1 MQSAA
6 AVPWSSHM
14 VYVEITE
21 VSSQGIFTSEKG
33 GGGGGYQLI
42 EFPVSE
48 QIRIVSNG
56 AGRRPVHLKQLNFS
70 CDDNG

>member
-1 MQSAA
+1 
-6 AVPWSSHM
+6 M

-21 VSSQGIFTSEKG
+21 VSPQGIFTSEK
-33 GGGGGYQLI
+33 GGGGYQLI